1 MSAWRQVSNSPL
13 LNTDRMPVPGGWLY
27 ATYLYPLGGTTPV
40 HMSTTFVPDSGRE
53 WEAAY
58 STYQR
63 VTQQEGR

>member
-1 MSAWRQVSNSPL
+1 MSDDRGWRVVSTGACF
-13 LNTDRMPVPGGWLY
+13 TDRMPVPSGWLY
-27 ATYLYPLGGTTPV
+27 RTTYAAKSV
-40 HMSTTFVPDSGRE
+40 STTFVPDSGRE